1 MDSTAYVFVVIDK
14 VQKGVM
20 TAADRGVFSGVKIFN
35 SVDSHTIVVRLLHN
49 DNNYFNNWVARV
61 GGQVLSGRT
70 KMRTF
75 IEEATGD
82 AKDRM
87 ADGFKFAQLLLY
99 SVANIYENSTATLK
113 TAMNADV
120 KAALDAFITLRDA
133 NSELFNVD
141 LKTSWADEMVKI
153 VNREKDVKD
162 IIKTVVAEEE
172 I

>member
-35 SVDSHTIVVRLLHN
+35 SIDSHEIIVRLLHN
-49 DNNYFNNWVARV
+49 DDNYFNNWVARV
-61 GGQVLSGRT
+61 GGQVLSGRN

-99 SVANIYENSTATLK
+99 SVANIYENSTTTLK
-113 TAMNADV
+113 TAMNADI
-120 KAALDAFITLRDA
+120 KAALDAFISIRDA
-133 NSELFNVD
+133 NPELFNVD
-141 LKTSWADEMVKI
+141 LKTSWADEMTKI

-162 IIKTVVAEEE
+162 IIKAVSSED
-172 I
+172 II

>member
-20 TAADRGVFSGVKIFN
+20 TAADRGVFSGVKIYN
-35 SVDSHTIVVRLLHN
+35 STDYHSIVVRLLHN
-49 DNNYFNNWVARV
+49 DDTYFNNWVKRV
-61 GGQVLSGRT
+61 GGTVLSGRT

-87 ADGFKFAQLLLY
+87 ADGFKFAQFLLY
-99 SVANIYENSTATLK
+99 AVANIYENAGSTITS
-113 TAMNADV
+113 AMDSSITD
-120 KAALDAFITLRDA
+120 ALDAFIAIRDA
-133 NSELFNVD
+133 NPELFNID
-141 LKTSWADEMVKI
+141 LKTSYEAEISKI

-162 IIKTVVAEEE
+162 IIKAIDAEVE